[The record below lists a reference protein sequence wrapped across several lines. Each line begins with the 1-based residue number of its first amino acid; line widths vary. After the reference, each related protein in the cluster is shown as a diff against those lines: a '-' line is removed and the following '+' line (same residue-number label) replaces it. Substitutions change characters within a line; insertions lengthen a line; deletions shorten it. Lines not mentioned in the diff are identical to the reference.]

1 MCSTFI
7 GLFHE
12 VRLQPEQKTSAV
24 LHSRDLNAHAGRC
37 TRGDIMFFS
46 CGAAEHEKKKTKRLL
61 SNPRIPVCTLVGL
74 ALKLSQQ
81 LVLWRIASG
90 RNVVDYLTADCIF
103 FLLGICLCMR
113 DVGCDFEHQHSA
125 RATAGGGGERDGTWA
140 AVVFTTCSAEWA

>member
-1 MCSTFI
+1 M
-7 GLFHE
+7 H
-12 VRLQPEQKTSAV
+12 P
-24 LHSRDLNAHAGRC
+24 GRHYV
-37 TRGDIMFFS
+37 FS
-46 CGAAEHEKKKTKRLL
+46 CGAAEHEEKKTKRLL

-90 RNVVDYLTADCIF
+90 RNVVDYVTADCIY

-125 RATAGGGGERDGTWA
+125 RATRHSHRTA
-140 AVVFTTCSAEWA
+140 ASDDKLLSWKSHPQKLISQESTANEILRRKLTAR